1 MAVLIKI
8 RRDNS
13 GNWAAY
19 NPTLALGEPAYI
31 TDLNQFCIGDGST
44 PFGALPKF
52 KTLEQIDLSQYALT
66 ADMLTA
72 IQGASDVLQGQI
84 TAHQTS
90 IDAISAQQLADNA
103 HLGNIDNQL
112 TTLQTFTNSTNNWI
126 NTFDA
131 QLIAHGGQLA
141 GHDASLNNFQ
151 VNMNAVIS
159 RLDLHDIDISA
170 LQSQV
175 SLLQGATLGEID
187 GGGAAG

>member
-8 RRDNS
+8 RRDS
-13 GNWAAY
+13 FGNWSAY

-44 PFGALPKF
+44 PFVALPKF
-52 KTLEQIDLSQYALT
+52 KTLEQIDLTPYALT

-72 IQGASDVLQGQI
+72 IQGASDVLQGQV

-90 IDAISAQQLADNA
+90 IDAISTQQLADSA

-112 TTLQTFTNSTNNWI
+112 STLQTFTNSTNNFI
-126 NTFDA
+126 TNFDS
-131 QLIAHGGQLA
+131 QLIGIGGQLA

-151 VNMNAVIS
+151 ANMNAVIS